1 MKILLLGKNGQ
12 VGWALQRSLAAL
24 GSCQAFGRDQAD
36 LTQPNQLRQLIRQ
49 LQPTV
54 IVNAAAYT
62 AVDQAE
68 TATDLAYQINTAAVE
83 VLALEAKALNAWLVS
98 YSTDYVFDGT
108 QAGAYDETDV
118 ANPLNVYGDSKWQGE
133 EAIRASGCQHLL
145 VRTSW
150 VYGLYGDN
158 FAKTIL
164 RLAQQRQQ
172 LSVIDDQIGTPT
184 SADCI
189 ADVTALMLYRIHH
202 DNTFAQ
208 QASGTYHL
216 TAAGQTSWYH
226 YAQFVLQQ
234 ALAQGQTLQLISAQL
249 QPIATSGYP
258 LPAQR
263 PANSCL
269 NSDKLKRFFGIELPH
284 WQHHLIRL
292 IRTLLQPGH

>member
-12 VGWALQRSLAAL
+12 VGWALQRSLAVL

-36 LTQPNQLRQLIRQ
+36 LTQLNQLRQLIRQ

-68 TATDLAYQINTAAVE
+68 TATDLAYQINAEAVQ

-108 QAGAYDETDV
+108 QLSPYIETAV
-118 ANPLNVYGDSKWQGE
+118 VNPLNVYGCSKWQGE
-133 EAIRASGCQHLL
+133 EAIRASGCQHLIA
-145 VRTSW
+145 RTSW
-150 VYGLYGDN
+150 VYGVYGDN

-164 RLAQQRQQ
+164 RLAQQRDQ
-172 LSVIDDQIGTPT
+172 LAVIDDQIGTPT
-184 SADCI
+184 SADFI
-189 ADVTALMLYRIHH
+189 ADVTALMLYRIHT
-202 DNTFAQ
+202 DDAFAQ

-226 YAQFVLQQ
+226 YAHFVLQQ
-234 ALAQGQTLQLISAQL
+234 AQAYGQSLQVTPEQL
-249 QPIATSGYP
+249 RPIATSGYP
-258 LPAQR
+258 LPARR

-269 NSDKLKRFFGIELPH
+269 NSDKLKQYFGIELPH
-284 WQHHLIRL
+284 WQHHLIPL
-292 IRTLLQPGH
+292 IRSLSHR